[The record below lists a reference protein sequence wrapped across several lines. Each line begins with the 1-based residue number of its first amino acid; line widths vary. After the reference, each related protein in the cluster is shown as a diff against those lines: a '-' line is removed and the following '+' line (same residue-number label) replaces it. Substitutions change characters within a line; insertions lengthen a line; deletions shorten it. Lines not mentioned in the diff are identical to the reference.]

1 MIKKQITI
9 AIDGFSA
16 CGKSTLAKD
25 LAKELSYIFI
35 DSGAMYR
42 GVALYCLQNN
52 LFDEHRNP
60 IQNKI
65 VQALNNINLSFKLVD
80 SQNCLVLNGVNVE
93 KEIRGNEV
101 ASVVSKVALIKEVRL
116 KLVSEQQKMGEKGGI
131 VMEGRDI
138 GSVVFPNA
146 DLKLFIT
153 ASAEI
158 RAKRRY
164 LELKSRGIEVDIHE
178 VLQNLAERDLIDSTR
193 EESPLIQ
200 VADAIL
206 IDNSEMSQK
215 EQLLFVLDLL
225 KNRFQ

>member
-80 SQNCLVLNGVNVE
+80 SENCLFLNGVNVE

-164 LELKSRGIEVDIHE
+164 LELRSRGIEVDIHK

-215 EQLLFVLDLL
+215 DQLLFVLDLL